1 MSETANDRANRTV
14 PSVIAAAIGHEM
26 AADPAVLA
34 LGEDVGRLGGVFGA
48 TKGLQE
54 RFGAERVFDTPIAEM
69 AFTGMGVGLAMSG
82 FRPIVEIMFV
92 DFVGVCLEQV
102 FNAAAKIPLMSGGRQ
117 KMPIVE
123 IMFVDFVGVCLEQ
136 VFNAAAKIPLM
147 SGGRQKMPIVFKT
160 AGGCIGSAAQHSQC
174 LWGLFAHLPGLKV
187 VAPCSPRDHAGLMA
201 SAIQSDDPVVFIE
214 HKALL
219 LRKLKDFRHNPDFPD
234 ERFAIPLGRAEI
246 VRPGRDVTLATLS
259 ASVEYAL
266 EAAEMVAAEGIDA
279 EVIDLRTVVPL
290 DVDTVAASAARTGRL
305 LVVDEDY
312 LSFGLSAELAMR
324 VLEKLGPSALRQV
337 SRLAVPDIAIPAAL
351 SLEQAVVPGPTAIA
365 ARLRGMSAGA

>member
-1 MSETANDRANRTV
+1 MSEMSTEGANRTL

-26 AADPAVLA
+26 EADPGVVV

-48 TKGLQE
+48 TRGLQE
-54 RFGAERVFDTPIAEM
+54 RFGAERIFDTPIAEM
-69 AFTGMGVGLAMSG
+69 AFTGMGVGLAMAG

-102 FNAAAKIPLMSGGRQ
+102 FNAAG
-117 KMPIVE
+117 
-123 IMFVDFVGVCLEQ
+123 
-136 VFNAAAKIPLM
+136 KIPLM

-201 SAIQSDDPVVFIE
+201 SAIQCDDPVVFIE

-219 LRKLKDFRHNPDFPD
+219 LRKLKDFRHNPDFGD
-234 ERFAIPLGRAEI
+234 TRFAIPIGRAEI
-246 VRPGRDVTLATLS
+246 VRRGGDVTLATLS
-259 ASVEYAL
+259 ATVEYAL
-266 EAAEMVAAEGIDA
+266 EAAETVKAEGIDV
-279 EVIDLRTVVPL
+279 EVIDLRSVVPL
-290 DVDTVAASAARTGRL
+290 DVSTVAASAGRTGRL

-312 LSFGLSAELAMR
+312 LSFGLTAELCMR
-324 VLEKLGPSALRQV
+324 VVEALGPGALRQI

-351 SLEQAVVPGPTAIA
+351 SLEREIVPGADAIA
-365 ARLRGMSAGA
+365 ARLRLMSKGA